1 MTEPQYAAVVRGWE
15 AARDR
20 AESLLYSLN
29 REAVREAREQER
41 QAWHRMISADVWRRE
56 GER

>member
-1 MTEPQYAAVVRGWE
+1 MKEPAYKALVREWE

-20 AESLLYSLN
+20 ATRLLYSMD
-29 REAVREAREQER
+29 REAVRDAREQER

-56 GER
+56 EGA